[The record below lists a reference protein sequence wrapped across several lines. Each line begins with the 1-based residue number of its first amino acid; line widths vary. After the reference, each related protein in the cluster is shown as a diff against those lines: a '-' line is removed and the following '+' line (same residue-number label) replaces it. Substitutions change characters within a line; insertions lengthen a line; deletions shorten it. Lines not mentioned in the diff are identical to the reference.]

1 MNASNVVMDRPGRVK
16 DYERH
21 VLRFHFPEGP
31 SRSAGTQC
39 CELEADV
46 QLGECRVETHLRCM

>member
-21 VLRFHFPEGP
+21 VLRFHFPEIGRP
-31 SRSAGTQC
+31 VGSAGGTIGTNQTP
-39 CELEADV
+39 DYDSK
-46 QLGECRVETHLRCM
+46 T